1 MKKSA
6 LFAGLIVCL
15 FVVGSAFAA
24 GPQTPIPASLKKPA
38 KTFVIAKSGS
48 YYLAGNRLCDANGI
62 DIEANNVT
70 IDLSGFTLTG
80 NNNGS
85 GIYMRNRV
93 NVEIRNG
100 TISDFNYAIDDA
112 YTYMGQNSSANHRVI
127 SIRALS
133 NTQGGIKLYA
143 PNSKVRDCLINGNGT
158 SASGNNILGISVGDN
173 SAVTGNTVSDTGD
186 SAQSNAT
193 IYGVSAGNNCIIT
206 GNTINHNGYMAGAN
220 TAIYGIKN
228 GIGSTITGNIVSDNG
243 YSAGSVYGI
252 MAATGSTVT
261 GNTAYDNGSYAT
273 VMVNGIDASAGSIV
287 TGNTAYQ
294 NGNGMSAVSGTVDGI
309 FAGAGCSVI
318 GNTAYLNGTSASGTV
333 CGIYLTGND
342 FVNQNTA
349 FNNGGTNMN
358 DPGNCTFGQNHAP

>member
-1 MKKSA
+1 MRKSA

-15 FVVGSAFAA
+15 FVISDTFAA

-38 KTFVIAKSGS
+38 KTFVISKSGS

-70 IDLSGFTLTG
+70 IDLGGFTLTG

-85 GIYMRNRV
+85 GIYMRDRI

-100 TISDFNYAIDDA
+100 TISDFNYAVNDA
-112 YTYMGQNSSANHRVI
+112 YTYMAPQNNSANHRVI
-127 SIRALS
+127 GIRALS
-133 NTQGGIKLYA
+133 NTQGGIKLYG
-143 PNSKVRDCLINGNGT
+143 PNCEVRDCTVSNNGT

-173 SAVTGNTVSDTGD
+173 STVTGNTVSDNGD

-220 TAIYGIKN
+220 TTIYGIKN
-228 GIGSTITGNIVSDNG
+228 GIGSTITGNTVSNNG
-243 YSAGSVYGI
+243 YSAGSF
-252 MAATGSTVT
+252 AASRCGGGAVT
-261 GNTAYDNGSYAT
+261 GNTVYDNGSYAT
-273 VMVNGIDASAGSIV
+273 ATVYGIYAYSGSTM
-287 TGNTAYQ
+287 TGNTAFL
-294 NGNGMSAVSGTVDGI
+294 NGQGSVTVDGI
-309 FAGAGCSVI
+309 YAGDGCTVI
-318 GNTAYLNGTSASGTV
+318 GNTAHSNGTFASGTV
-333 CGIYLTGND
+333 YGISLAGND

-349 FNNGGTNMN
+349 YNNGGTNMN